1 MMKRMVALFLTAAL
15 VMTALTGCA
24 GRNQVVN
31 YEVNN
36 REVTTLTFFGNKYEP
51 ENVAVIEEII
61 SSFMEEN
68 PGIRVSYESIKG
80 NEYYEALEKRMAAGK
95 GDDVFI
101 VNHDILLDMEKKG
114 QVADL
119 SGLSTIGQY
128 TDRMRSQMEE
138 NGAVYWLPTSVSA
151 FGLYCN
157 LDLLKK
163 HGRTVPG
170 NLSEWK
176 ETCGYFL
183 EQGITPVIANNDISL
198 KTLAIG
204 RGFYEV
210 YQENRQA
217 EVFGRLNSGDAVL
230 SEYLEG
236 GFAVVKALID
246 EEYVD
251 REKALAT
258 KKTSDDLVEF
268 IKGESP
274 FMLTGA
280 WAAGRVKSKN
290 PDFSFEVVPLPILD
304 DGSMLVINAD
314 TRLSVNADSAHP
326 EAAMKFVEYFTQAE
340 NIRKF
345 TDQQSSFSP
354 LKEGSPSSVKEI
366 QPLIEDY
373 QAGRTVIGT
382 DGLLDLP
389 IWNLTEEVSKQLL
402 EGKTLRDAM
411 EWLDRQEVGGEQ
423 SDETKK

>member
-1 MMKRMVALFLTAAL
+1 M
-15 VMTALTGCA
+15 
-24 GRNQVVN
+24 
-31 YEVNN
+31 
-36 REVTTLTFFGNKYEP
+36 
-51 ENVAVIEEII
+51 
-61 SSFMEEN
+61 
-68 PGIRVSYESIKG
+68 
-80 NEYYEALEKRMAAGK
+80 
-95 GDDVFI
+95 
-101 VNHDILLDMEKKG
+101 
-114 QVADL
+114 
-119 SGLSTIGQY
+119 
-128 TDRMRSQMEE
+128 
-138 NGAVYWLPTSVSA
+138 
-151 FGLYCN
+151 
-157 LDLLKK
+157 
-163 HGRTVPG
+163 
-170 NLSEWK
+170 
-176 ETCGYFL
+176 
-183 EQGITPVIANNDISL
+183 
-198 KTLAIG
+198 
-204 RGFYEV
+204 
-210 YQENRQA
+210 
-217 EVFGRLNSGDAVL
+217 

-411 EWLDRQEVGGEQ
+411 EWLARQEVGGEQ